1 MLKNELS
8 LSEVIEFFKK
18 NKVSTFDQD
27 IDEFGGYFVTAA
39 TIAALVISPDAI
51 TKIAALTTGLGAS
64 SFKVSSLFSW
74 IPDTFKYKNKGREIM
89 AIQRYELSTYTNF
102 VLSQLAIRN
111 GVREVILPHLELIM
125 QEIQLDDIQCS
136 ELKDH
141 CAALDKERLE
151 LSVPVLQQ
159 ISQEDIST
167 HASKIVDPILQYLYK
182 LVGKKKIS
190 NASIRKLD
198 STKVRDKFIET
209 SISHYHGFLIHFS
222 AEFPEF
228 ALWADLSF
236 KNKIVKDLKAS
247 AKTMAVDQK
256 KMQDQFVKKIEQLS
270 KQIKDFRDG
279 AFIEESGFP
288 TFLQNYQKLF
298 KVQQELFTSKKER
311 ILENINAHHAEI
323 KKEVH
328 KLLSDNKD
336 VDGIVYPKNKD
347 IYIAQSFEAINYKK
361 KEHHKN
367 FLTTTSLGNT
377 AEKGENIGNYLLS
390 CLSNPLYVQKPI
402 VLLGNPGAGKSMLSK
417 MFSALLCDTT
427 DYIPFLIKL
436 RTVASSST
444 SISEHINKGL
454 ANSIENN
461 ADINWLD
468 WAKEFKDR
476 MPIVIM
482 DGFDELMQTSTR
494 ELNGYLENIREFQ
507 EKAISNNVCVR
518 IILTS
523 RITVMHDVTIPEGT
537 KIIKLNSFDDKRRNL
552 WITKWN
558 DVQQKSNYTFSIPE
572 NEKILLLAREPLLMF
587 MLAVYDFENSELQ
600 NMVNDLTFNQSRLYD
615 SLLEKFISRQLEKD
629 DRYKNTSKSNQ
640 ILEDELFRLRL
651 GMIALMMF
659 LNDTTS
665 RDSQKLKEEMLE
677 FGIQGSSYQTDDILG
692 GFFFIHENKSVT
704 DTNVEKF
711 NYEFL
716 HKTFGEFLTADFML
730 RIASKQAKRFLEGS
744 NETIAK
750 KGTFQFA
757 FGYNWLHKHHNILNF
772 LFEHGK
778 VIIKPGTSEYNL
790 VVTSIIKQDLKEMFE
805 TMHHSFPVNDFRL
818 MDNRPMIDHL
828 SIYSQNL
835 VFLWLAISEESNV
848 EFNLFDRISKDFPN
862 SQNSKY
868 ESQDRDEVD
877 KNKWLWK
884 RISGLWGLTGNHKAA
899 ARLKEWIQV
908 REINDGIQLNRQV
921 DEVSH
926 NFSDAAEICCN
937 DFEWILSYFD
947 NECKL
952 PTDTSFLERLTNI
965 LQRKPELKT
974 LATDAILHRFLDL
987 YSVFSK
993 DAIAFIDT
1001 RDILP
1006 RQQVMYV
1013 KKIGQLRWHLDVAEF
1028 EQLFQFVVDQLINLS
1043 HDNPPASIEFVK
1055 ILAEFDPLPL
1065 SMILSSEK
1073 LEDILHRMSSN
1084 LNYIDSENPVATFEY
1099 LNLINRF
1106 NKKLPLR
1113 RRYRVEFLD
1122 ELFYKI
1128 SRDFR
1133 KYIDRSP
1140 YMILSYM
1147 KVLGE
1152 LKIYS
1157 PMNRKLNTDVFDEL
1171 LRPLSFE
1178 YDHILKD
1185 NPYLTIQY
1193 LSLLNDLRVS
1203 LSIERKRFRNLI
1215 GNALENFSV
1224 RHLEDGIRNRHEFF
1238 EYVKVLSEIDQV
1250 ISLKEIM
1257 SADQI
1262 HRVIYWIAEHIVI
1275 ISREHPNDTLKYLRV
1290 LKQFRHILPLD
1301 DMSGGKILDVLMER
1315 LTSYLRRE
1323 RKMGTSFLLY
1333 LELALVFSNNH
1344 TKQVLSVV
1352 EDIIERLV
1360 SSGSSIDVVFK
1371 TSGILLEYKM
1381 PTRLSEKLLSGHP
1394 ALLSLL
1400 GQSPELTEKVIKA
1413 QFEITHFERID

>member
-1 MLKNELS
+1 M
-8 LSEVIEFFKK
+8 
-18 NKVSTFDQD
+18 
-27 IDEFGGYFVTAA
+27 AA
-39 TIAALVISPDAI
+39 
-51 TKIAALTTGLGAS
+51 
-64 SFKVSSLFSW
+64 
-74 IPDTFKYKNKGREIM
+74 
-89 AIQRYELSTYTNF
+89 
-102 VLSQLAIRN
+102 
-111 GVREVILPHLELIM
+111 
-125 QEIQLDDIQCS
+125 
-136 ELKDH
+136 
-141 CAALDKERLE
+141 
-151 LSVPVLQQ
+151 
-159 ISQEDIST
+159 
-167 HASKIVDPILQYLYK
+167 
-182 LVGKKKIS
+182 
-190 NASIRKLD
+190 
-198 STKVRDKFIET
+198 
-209 SISHYHGFLIHFS
+209 
-222 AEFPEF
+222 
-228 ALWADLSF
+228 
-236 KNKIVKDLKAS
+236 
-247 AKTMAVDQK
+247 DQK
-256 KMQDQFVKKIEQLS
+256 KLQDQFVKKIEQLS
-270 KQIKDFRDG
+270 KQIKEFRDG
-279 AFIEESGFP
+279 SFIAESGFP

-298 KVQQELFTSKKER
+298 KVQQEFFTSKKER
-311 ILENINAHHAEI
+311 MLDNINAHHAEI
-323 KKEVH
+323 KKEVQ

-347 IYIAQSFEAINYKK
+347 IYIAQSFEAINYRK

-367 FLTTTSLGNT
+367 FLTATSLGNT
-377 AEKGENIGNYLLS
+377 AQKGENIGNYLLS
-390 CLSNPLYVQKPI
+390 CLCNPLYVQKPI

-417 MFSALLCDTT
+417 IFSALLCDTT

-461 ADINWLD
+461 SDINWLD

-476 MPIVIM
+476 MPVVIM

-558 DVQQKSNYTFSIPE
+558 DVQLKKNYTFSIPE

-629 DRYKNTSKSNQ
+629 DRYKNTTKKNQ
-640 ILEDELFRLRL
+640 IFEDEVFRLRL

-665 RDSQKLKEEMLE
+665 RDSQKLKEEMVE

-730 RIASKQAKRFLEGS
+730 RIAGKQAKRFLEGS

-778 VIIKPGTSEYNL
+778 EIIKPGTPEYNL

-805 TMHHSFPVNDFRL
+805 NMHHSFPVNDFRL

-835 VFLWLAISEESNV
+835 VFLWLAIAEESNF
-848 EFNLFDRISKDFPN
+848 EFNLFDPISTNSPD

-908 REINDGIQLNRQV
+908 RETNDGIRLNRQV
-921 DEVSH
+921 DEVDH
-926 NFSDAAEICCN
+926 NFSDAAEVCCN

-952 PTDTSFLERLTNI
+952 PTDLSFLERLAGI

-974 LATDAILHRFLDL
+974 LAVDAILHRFLDL
-987 YSVFSK
+987 YRVCGS
-993 DAIAFIDT
+993 DAIAFINT
-1001 RDILP
+1001 WDILP
-1006 RQQVMYV
+1006 RQQVMYI
-1013 KKIGQLRWHLDVAEF
+1013 KKIGQLRWHSDIAEF
-1028 EQLFQFVVDQLINLS
+1028 EQLFQYVVDQLINLA
-1043 HDNPPASIEFVK
+1043 HDNPYASIEFVK

-1065 SMILSSEK
+1065 SMILPSEK
-1073 LEDILHRMSSN
+1073 LENILHRMSSN
-1084 LNYIDSENPVATFEY
+1084 LNYIDSDNPFATFEF

-1106 NKKLPLR
+1106 NKKHPLR
-1113 RRYRVEFLD
+1113 WRYRVEFLD
-1122 ELFYKI
+1122 ELFYKM

-1140 YMILSYM
+1140 YMILTYM

-1157 PMNRKLNTDVFDEL
+1157 PMNRKLNAEVFDEL

-1178 YDHILKD
+1178 YDHVLKD
-1185 NPYLTIQY
+1185 NPHLTIQY
-1193 LSLLNDLRVS
+1193 LSLLNELRVP
-1203 LSIERKRFRNLI
+1203 LSIDKKRFTDLI
-1215 GNALENFSV
+1215 GRALENFSI
-1224 RHLEDGIRNRHEFF
+1224 RHLEDGIRSRHEFF

-1250 ISLKEIM
+1250 ISLKDVM
-1257 SADQI
+1257 NPDQI
-1262 HRVIYWIAEHIVI
+1262 HRVMYWVAEHIAI
-1275 ISREHPNDTLKYLRV
+1275 ISREHPNDTLRYLKV

-1301 DMSGGKILDVLMER
+1301 DMSGGKILDALMER

-1323 RKMGTSFLLY
+1323 RKMGMSFLLY
-1333 LELALVFSNNH
+1333 LELTMMFSFKH
-1344 TKQVLSVV
+1344 TKEVLDVV
-1352 EDIIERLV
+1352 DHLVDRLV
-1360 SSGSSIDVVFK
+1360 NSESSVGIILK
-1371 TSGILLEYKM
+1371 TSGILLQYKM
-1381 PTRLSEKLLSGHP
+1381 PIWLIEKLLSGHR
-1394 ALLSLL
+1394 ALVSLL
-1400 GQSPELTEKVIKA
+1400 GQSPELMEKVIRA
-1413 QFEITHFERID
+1413 QVEIAGYERVD